1 MLEHMGVKVLEEMN
15 YKVEP
20 DGKPPVYLH
29 DFGLSCVGD
38 DAKPDVAPVK
48 SGFEEAF
55 ARAWR
60 GEIENDDFNRL
71 VLRANLGWR
80 EVAILRAYR
89 KYLRQI
95 GFTFSQAYTEQ
106 ALSANPAI
114 AKKLVELF
122 VTRFDPAQTAEAEL
136 KTSEMTVEIG
146 AALDAVQ
153 NLDED
158 RILRSFSCSDPGD
171 APH

>member
-1 MLEHMGVKVLEEMN
+1 MA
-15 YKVEP
+15 
-20 DGKPPVYLH
+20 
-29 DFGLSCVGD
+29 S
-38 DAKPDVAPVK
+38 VK

-136 KTSEMTVEIG
+136 KTSEMTSKSG
-146 AALDAVQ
+146 QHWTRSKTSTKTASC
-153 NLDED
+153 D
-158 RILRSFSCSDPGD
+158 RFLCSDPGD

>member
-1 MLEHMGVKVLEEMN
+1 M
-15 YKVEP
+15 
-20 DGKPPVYLH
+20 
-29 DFGLSCVGD
+29 
-38 DAKPDVAPVK
+38 K

-80 EVAILRAYR
+80 EVTILRAYR
-89 KYLRQI
+89 KYLRQT

-106 ALSANPAI
+106 ALSANPTI

-122 VTRFDPAQTAEAEL
+122 VARFDPAQTAEAERQNIGVDGRNRESTGL
-136 KTSEMTVEIG
+136 GRKTWTKT
-146 AALDAVQ
+146 A
-153 NLDED
+153 
-158 RILRSFSCSDPGD
+158 SCGVFLP
-171 APH
+171 